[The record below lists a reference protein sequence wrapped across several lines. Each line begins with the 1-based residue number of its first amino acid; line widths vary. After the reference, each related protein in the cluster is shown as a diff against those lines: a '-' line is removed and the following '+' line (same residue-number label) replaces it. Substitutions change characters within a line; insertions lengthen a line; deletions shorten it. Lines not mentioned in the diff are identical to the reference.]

1 MWGGEAPRAAEAHT
15 PTPLPG
21 CSLGVLKIAI
31 LLGEAHTSMPP
42 SGRRTKACSSAAARG
57 RWVAA
62 GARPPCRQ
70 TNAPAWLLPGSLS
83 QRRRSTCRWPPY
95 SCFQKK
101 YRSTAWA
108 QPPRRR
114 STYSDAPAQP
124 PFLSCEPALALYS
137 VMLPYPKNKMYMKS
151 TKKYHATENNL
162 FWKCTRT
169 LPNRAQACDIS
180 RGEPLSMAMHVRVA
194 GPMLSAC
201 GCTGAGAG
209 AAWWCAY
216 IR

>member
-1 MWGGEAPRAAEAHT
+1 M
-15 PTPLPG
+15 
-21 CSLGVLKIAI
+21 
-31 LLGEAHTSMPP
+31 
-42 SGRRTKACSSAAARG
+42 
-57 RWVAA
+57 AA

-95 SCFQKK
+95 SCFPKNIEVPHG
-101 YRSTAWA
+101 RSPHVAEAHTPM
-108 QPPRRR
+108 PPPSR
-114 STYSDAPAQP
+114 S
-124 PFLSCEPALALYS
+124 FFSCEPALTLYS